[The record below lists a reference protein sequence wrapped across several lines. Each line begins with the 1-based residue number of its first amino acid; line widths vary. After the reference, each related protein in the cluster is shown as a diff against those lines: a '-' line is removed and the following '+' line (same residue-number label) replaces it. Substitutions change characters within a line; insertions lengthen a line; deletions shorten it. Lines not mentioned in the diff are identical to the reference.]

1 MDILG
6 PLPETPRG
14 NRYILVIGDYFT
26 KWKEAFPLKDT
37 EALTIARVFV
47 NEFVC
52 RFGVP
57 DSVHTDQG
65 KNFEAKIIKEIC
77 TLLDIKKTRTTAY
90 HPESDGLVERF
101 NRTLLSMLSMAVRED
116 EQGWDLLLPTL
127 LLAYRTSHHATTGS
141 TPFELMFGRD
151 PRLPEDVLL
160 SIPGAVEDPSQ
171 YAEVLKNRMQ
181 QARAR
186 VLKYMD
192 IQQHRQKEYYDKG
205 VRGKTYAVNDFVF
218 LHNQAVGRGYS
229 KKFHKPWQG
238 PFKVVEVLGPNVYRI
253 AECANP
259 RRQKVVHFN
268 RLKPAPAEAESQPPP
283 EVILWPCTPR
293 LPTDP
298 ASALPNAGDHNED
311 IQPPIVPMEPEDRQ
325 PEPEDRQPEHEDR
338 QPEPEDRQPEP
349 EDRQP
354 VIELVPDVPGP
365 RRSTRVRRPTRRNG
379 DPVEIPETI
388 HDEDLFG

>member
-1 MDILG
+1 
-6 PLPETPRG
+6 
-14 NRYILVIGDYFT
+14 
-26 KWKEAFPLKDT
+26 
-37 EALTIARVFV
+37 
-47 NEFVC
+47 
-52 RFGVP
+52 
-57 DSVHTDQG
+57 
-65 KNFEAKIIKEIC
+65 
-77 TLLDIKKTRTTAY
+77 
-90 HPESDGLVERF
+90 
-101 NRTLLSMLSMAVRED
+101 
-116 EQGWDLLLPTL
+116 
-127 LLAYRTSHHATTGS
+127 
-141 TPFELMFGRD
+141 
-151 PRLPEDVLL
+151 
-160 SIPGAVEDPSQ
+160 
-171 YAEVLKNRMQ
+171 MQ

-218 LHNQAVGRGYS
+218 LFNQAVGRGYS

-238 PFKVVEVLGPNVYRI
+238 PFKVVEVLGPTVYRI

-259 RRQKVVHFN
+259 KRQKVVHFN

-298 ASALPNAGDHNED
+298 AGALPNAGDHNED

-325 PEPEDRQPEHEDR
+325 PEPEDRQPEPEDRQPEPEDR

-365 RRSTRVRRPTRRNG
+365 RRSTRVRRPTMRYG

-388 HDEDLFG
+388 QDEDLFG